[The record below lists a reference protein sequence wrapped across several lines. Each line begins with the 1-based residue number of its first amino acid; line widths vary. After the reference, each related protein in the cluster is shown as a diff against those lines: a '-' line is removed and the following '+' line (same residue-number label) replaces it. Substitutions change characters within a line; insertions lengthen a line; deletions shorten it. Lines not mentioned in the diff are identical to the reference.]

1 MNNERFERIL
11 CYNNLE
17 FQLQEYYGGQVKT
30 DRREFISKT
39 CKCLAYCAIP
49 SALLTIQGCED
60 NVDSYDSTGDDT
72 GNNDSDSDGS
82 GGSGGGNTSNSISF
96 NLDEQPYSDLKV
108 VGNSI
113 VTSGNKID
121 NVGLLLYRKSE
132 NEILA
137 FTRRCTHAG
146 YEIGAFSGGV
156 SVCSSGH
163 GGRFDTNGK
172 AVSRPATGSLRQY
185 QAVLSGSTL
194 TIS

>member
-1 MNNERFERIL
+1 ML
-11 CYNNLE
+11 VS
-17 FQLQEYYGGQVKT
+17 Q
-30 DRREFISKT
+30 
-39 CKCLAYCAIP
+39 
-49 SALLTIQGCED
+49 
-60 NVDSYDSTGDDT
+60 
-72 GNNDSDSDGS
+72 
-82 GGSGGGNTSNSISF
+82 
-96 NLDEQPYSDLKV
+96 
-108 VGNSI
+108 
-113 VTSGNKID
+113 KID
-121 NVGLLLYRKSE
+121 NIGLLLYRKSE

-172 AVSRPATGSLRQY
+172 AISRPATGSLRQY

>member
-1 MNNERFERIL
+1 M
-11 CYNNLE
+11 
-17 FQLQEYYGGQVKT
+17 KT

-39 CKCLAYCAIP
+39 CKCLVYCAIP
-49 SALLTIQGCED
+49 TALLTIQGCED
-60 NVDSYDSTGDDT
+60 NVDPYDSTSDDKD
-72 GNNDSDSDGS
+72 NNDSDSDGS
-82 GGSGGGNTSNSISF
+82 GGSGGGNTTNSITF
-96 NLDEQPYSDLKV
+96 NLNEQPYSALQV

-113 VTSGNKID
+113 VTPGNNID
-121 NVGLLLYRKSE
+121 KVGLLLYRKSE

-156 SVCSSGH
+156 SVCSSNH

-172 AVSRPATGSLRQY
+172 AISRPATGSLKQY
-185 QAVLSGSTL
+185 QAVLNESTL

>member
-1 MNNERFERIL
+1 MKLRNLIS
-11 CYNNLE
+11 YNIKL
-17 FQLQEYYGGQVKT
+17 F
-30 DRREFISKT
+30 
-39 CKCLAYCAIP
+39 
-49 SALLTIQGCED
+49 
-60 NVDSYDSTGDDT
+60 
-72 GNNDSDSDGS
+72 
-82 GGSGGGNTSNSISF
+82 
-96 NLDEQPYSDLKV
+96 DEQEVK
-108 VGNSI
+108 
-113 VTSGNKID
+113 KI
-121 NVGLLLYRKSE
+121 NNNAE